1 MHKLF
6 SCVVLRRMD
15 FLNILAGLCKTDMY
29 RLFTDGLNN
38 PKVRKYVDNIKLHL
52 YPMAHLPEEIR
63 QRFQSDMRI
72 VVDYL
77 AEGESYKPTGQVIR
91 HIGPMLRLL
100 YALTG
105 EEELLDLLAEAQQNQ
120 DEGGETIM
128 GEYYTTY
135 FAKKCRQEGMQ
146 EGVKQGIKQG
156 IRQGVDKLN
165 NLIRVLIEKGREEDM
180 RRSLEDKEYQE
191 ELFREFG
198 L

>member
-1 MHKLF
+1 
-6 SCVVLRRMD
+6 
-15 FLNILAGLCKTDMY
+15 
-29 RLFTDGLNN
+29 
-38 PKVRKYVDNIKLHL
+38 
-52 YPMAHLPEEIR
+52 
-63 QRFQSDMRI
+63 
-72 VVDYL
+72 
-77 AEGESYKPTGQVIR
+77 
-91 HIGPMLRLL
+91 
-100 YALTG
+100 
-105 EEELLDLLAEAQQNQ
+105 
-120 DEGGETIM
+120 M

>member
-1 MHKLF
+1 M
-6 SCVVLRRMD
+6 
-15 FLNILAGLCKTDMY
+15 
-29 RLFTDGLNN
+29 
-38 PKVRKYVDNIKLHL
+38 
-52 YPMAHLPEEIR
+52 
-63 QRFQSDMRI
+63 
-72 VVDYL
+72 
-77 AEGESYKPTGQVIR
+77 
-91 HIGPMLRLL
+91 RLL

-105 EEELLDLLAEAQQNQ
+105 EEELLDMLTEAQQKQ

-135 FAKKCRQEGMQ
+135 FAKKCRQEG
-146 EGVKQGIKQG
+146 VN
-156 IRQGVDKLN
+156 KLN